1 MSDTS
6 AAVIRGRKQEVDDYF
21 KIELPGYLS
30 GEKTCETHVSNIVF
44 RQAKVG
50 VQCGNKEPMIREFI
64 STIEDD
70 TWGKKLAALLRG
82 SLRQGMNGAGFIYE
96 RNRNEYN
103 EIYRK

>member
-6 AAVIRGRKQEVDDYF
+6 DAVIRGRQREIQDYF
-21 KIELPGYLS
+21 DLELPQYLS
-30 GEKTCETHVSNIVF
+30 GETTCETHVSNIVF

-50 VQCGNKEPMIREFI
+50 VQCGKKPPMISQFV
-64 STIEDD
+64 STIEGD